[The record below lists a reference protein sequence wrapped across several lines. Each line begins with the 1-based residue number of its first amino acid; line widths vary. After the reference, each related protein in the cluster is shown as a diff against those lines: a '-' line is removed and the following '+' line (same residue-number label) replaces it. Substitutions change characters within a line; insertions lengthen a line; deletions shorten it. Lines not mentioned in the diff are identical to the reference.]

1 MQKRVKY
8 RLTPNTPTVFGLVGA
23 SWLLTSWE
31 ASFLRDTLGVNWLSV
46 LLLLAGYFAT
56 PWLLF
61 LVLEKVVFLLFIKRR
76 LK

>member
-1 MQKRVKY
+1 
-8 RLTPNTPTVFGLVGA
+8 
-23 SWLLTSWE
+23 
-31 ASFLRDTLGVNWLSV
+31 
-46 LLLLAGYFAT
+46 LLLAGYFAT